1 MIRYIKIEDS
11 KKRDAEI
18 TFKSINSK
26 ASIYL
31 AIETGEKPENKK
43 VIKSSKDKGLETLI
57 GKEEPSQDDYNQF
70 SENLI
75 ANDNEIDFELFGRFI
90 DKTDKIY
97 TNKKNEPVYNIE
109 VMQKLK
115 DPDGNLVKKQKPI
128 YLQSNINEE
137 NIVKWT
143 GKYVPKIK
151 LYNKVALSSKYQI
164 KHVNGLT
171 FDFLFNIAK
180 TLHEKDSFMM
190 MGGGKGSDPL
200 VFSDGGRPYRG
211 FLEGRIND
219 KSYCLILHLSNQELK
234 KI

>member
-1 MIRYIKIEDS
+1 MVRYIKIEDS

-26 ASIYL
+26 ASTYL
-31 AIETGEKPENKK
+31 AIESGEKPKNRK
-43 VIKSSKDKGLETLI
+43 VIKSSKDKSLETLI
-57 GKEEPSQDDYNQF
+57 EKEAPLQEDYNQF

-75 ANDNEIDFELFGRFI
+75 NNDNEIDFELFGRFI

-97 TNKKNEPVYNIE
+97 TNKKDEPVYNIK
-109 VMQKLK
+109 VAQNLK
-115 DPDGNLVKKQKPI
+115 DPEGNLIKEQKPI

-143 GKYVPKIK
+143 GKYVPKHK
-151 LYNKVALSSKYQI
+151 LYNKVVLSSKYQI

-200 VFSDGGRPYRG
+200 VFNDGGKPYRG

-234 KI
+234 TI

>member
-26 ASIYL
+26 ASVYL
-31 AIETGEKPENKK
+31 AMETREKPKNKK
-43 VIKSSKDKGLETLI
+43 VIKSSKDKSLKALI
-57 GKEEPSQDDYNQF
+57 GNANPSQEDYNKF

-90 DKTDKIY
+90 ERTDKIY
-97 TNKKNEPVYNIE
+97 TNKKNEPVYNIK
-109 VMQKLK
+109 VVQNLK
-115 DPDGNLVKKQKPI
+115 DPQGNLIKEQKPI
-128 YLQSNINEE
+128 YLHSNINEE

-143 GKYVPKIK
+143 GKYIPKIK
-151 LYNKVALSSKYQI
+151 LYNKVVLSSKYQI

-180 TLHEKDSFMM
+180 TLHDKDSFMM

-200 VFSDGGRPYRG
+200 VFNDGGKPYRG

-234 KI
+234 GI